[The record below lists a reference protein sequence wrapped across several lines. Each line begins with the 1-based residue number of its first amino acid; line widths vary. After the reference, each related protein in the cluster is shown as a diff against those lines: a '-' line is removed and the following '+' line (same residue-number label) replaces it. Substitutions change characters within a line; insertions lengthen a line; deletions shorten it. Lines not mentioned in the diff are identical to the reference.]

1 MASMKGM
8 YDPDVIRN
16 MVKDDDEQNIVSAV
30 EEKAKELANIAE
42 RTFDTE
48 EGITYKTFGDL
59 FNWKP
64 TLIPETLPVAVFE
77 DNDWPQE
84 ARPMI
89 PDANPHW
96 EWPREATEKF
106 LAAMHTGDTTLF
118 FGLQGTGKSALPME
132 IAAMCRIPFWRMNC
146 NSETREAHFTGNVG
160 IEYDSDG
167 NPTIKQEATALTDSL
182 RYGGIFCEDEAF
194 RHSSALVLQ
203 SLREK
208 SSRFLLMPNASGM
221 DAEERKLIAIPGK
234 WFYIMTDNTVGLG
247 DETGTFQAE
256 VQDVSTLDRI
266 DTVIKMDYLG
276 KPQERKILNNYAPTL
291 NETQVNGMLDF
302 AKGIRRA
309 FEKHEVMSTFS
320 VRAVLS
326 WADKITMYG
335 DIGIALKICWF
346 DKLNESDKGVAKD
359 LFHQI
364 FATNL

>member
-1 MASMKGM
+1 MSSMKGM

-16 MVKDDDEQNIVSAV
+16 MVKDGDSENKVADVNDRLTQLSTVAD
-30 EEKAKELANIAE
+30 
-42 RTFDTE
+42 RTFDTIK
-48 EGITYKTFGDL
+48 GITYTTFGEL

-64 TLIPETLPVAVFE
+64 TLVPETLPIAMFKDE
-77 DNDWPQE
+77 DWDE
-84 ARPMI
+84 AARPMI
-89 PDANPHW
+89 PDSNPHW

-132 IAAMCRIPFWRMNC
+132 IAALCRIPFWRMNC

-160 IEYDSDG
+160 IDYDNDG
-167 NPTIKQEATALTDSL
+167 KAKIKQEATALTDSL

-208 SSRFLLMPNASGM
+208 SSRYLLMPNASGM
-221 DAEERKLIAIPGK
+221 DATERKLIAEPGR
-234 WFYIMTDNTVGLG
+234 WFYVMTDNTVGLG

-266 DTVIKMDYLG
+266 DTAIEMDYLG

-309 FEKHEVMSTFS
+309 FAKHEVMSTLS
-320 VRAVLS
+320 VRALLS
-326 WADKITMYG
+326 WADKITMYKDMG
-335 DIGIALKICWF
+335 TALKICWY
-346 DKLNESDKGVAKD
+346 DKLSQSDKGVAKE
-359 LFHQI
+359 LYHQI
-364 FATNL
+364 FASSL